1 MEMNRKDPGFTLVE
15 IIVVLLLISII
26 AATVFSRAT
35 NTDRLNFVSQVEI
48 IKNQIRYPQSIAMK
62 RGEFWGFSSD
72 ASEYWIFSGTNKDNV
87 AAQERLPG
95 ERTDKLSLNDLGVTM
110 EAFTVY
116 FDKYGRPFWN
126 DPTDPI
132 TDQRE
137 INLTDSGSW
146 SQSIKI
152 IGETGLVE

>member
-1 MEMNRKDPGFTLVE
+1 MAMNRKDLGFTLME

-26 AATVFSRAT
+26 AATVFGRTS
-35 NTDRLNFVSQVEI
+35 NTDRLNFVSQVEK
-48 IKNQIRYPQSIAMK
+48 IKNQIRYPQAVAMK
-62 RGEFWGFSSD
+62 RAEFWGFNCD
-72 ASEYWIFSGTNKDNV
+72 ASEYWIFSGTNENNV

-95 ERTDKLSLNDLGVTM
+95 ERTEKLSLNDLGVTM

-126 DPTDPI
+126 NPTNPI
-132 TDQRE
+132 AVEQE
-137 INLTDSGSW
+137 IDLTDSGSW
-146 SQSIKI
+146 SQTIKI